1 MFDWVALISSILATV
16 AAGGW
21 LTSRH
26 LRKKQDEKHQVEL
39 EHARAEA
46 DALRQRTELNYTK
59 EVLEIYSAHIVQPL
73 QIQIDEVRTRLD
85 RDEKAISMAFDCK
98 LYPNCP
104 VLISLQSQSQ
114 DYNGNSQP
122 QS

>member
-1 MFDWVALISSILATV
+1 MFDVTTLVSTILA
-16 AAGGW
+16 ALSAGGW
-21 LTSRH
+21 LMSRH
-26 LRKKQDEKHQVEL
+26 LRKKEDEKHQVEL
-39 EHARAEA
+39 ERARAEA
-46 DALRQRTELNYTK
+46 DALRQRTELDYTK

-85 RDEKAISMAFDCK
+85 RDEKAISMAFGCK

-122 QS
+122 KS

>member
-85 RDEKAISMAFDCK
+85 RDEKAISMAFNCK

>member
-1 MFDWVALISSILATV
+1 MFDWTSLISAILAT
-16 AAGGW
+16 AATGGW

-85 RDEKAISMAFDCK
+85 RDEKAISQAFGCK

-104 VLISLQSQSQ
+104 VLISLQSQSSDRNQ
-114 DYNGNSQP
+114 QHPSEA
-122 QS
+122 